1 MTFAFHANTLAF
13 GGQVEESG
21 RTKYLPSQ
29 ASVTLPPSGGIGE
42 TRVDDYNDG
51 DISFLSATSYVSGD
65 NVADMSYNT
74 YANVTVSKLDI
85 AKRVQVNVLN
95 TIVKSENERVDGCVG
110 ESSITFGGD
119 ISGLVIDGHVIK
131 VNFDFEPFAQNGKYA
146 DFVNSFTTMSEAE
159 VREYAE
165 AYNWD
170 YNDCHTNTI
179 EEGVEVTRFHV
190 PRNCTT
196 GIRASLVRST
206 TPKLTRGEIA
216 GIERKGFTIE
226 VAGLGL
232 LHLGEVLLKTGRRRV
247 NMLRVE
253 LDKKLD
259 GSTMSRASLRDA
271 GGAPRLEAT
280 GVSTETEPLMLVAA
294 LPPSGGGGGSYTFAS
309 GEGNGTDFLP

>member
-51 DISFLSATSYVSGD
+51 NIAFLSATSYVSGD
-65 NVADMSYNT
+65 NVADTSYNT

-85 AKRVQVNVLN
+85 GKRVQINVLN
-95 TIVKSENERVDGCVG
+95 TIVKSENERIAGCVG

-131 VNFDFEPFAQNGKYA
+131 VNFDFEPFARNGKYA
-146 DFVNSFTTMSEAE
+146 DFVNSFTTLSEAE

-170 YNDCHTNTI
+170 FNDCHTVTD
-179 EEGVEVTRFHV
+179 EAGVTVTRFHV

-206 TPKLTRGEIA
+206 TPKLTRGEIV

-253 LDKKLD
+253 LNKKLD

-271 GGAPRLEAT
+271 GGEPRLEAT
-280 GVSTETEPLMLVAA
+280 GVTTEMEPLMLVAA
-294 LPPSGGGGGSYTFAS
+294 LPPGGGGGGGYTFAS